1 MTTAHHHHPLLGRDA
16 RLIILITGVLAG
28 AVVGFLHIID
38 YELGSDTKR
47 ELLSPQLFLYGP
59 AAAGVGFVSA
69 AVHYAWFA
77 RARPG
82 AIHWW
87 RHVCATASA
96 FVVAYV
102 GYVLLWLTTPAT
114 YLGWFSE
121 PLGAAAVAGTVEYV
135 VYRLILGRRNVERR
149 PLRSTSE

>member
-1 MTTAHHHHPLLGRDA
+1 VTTAHHHPLLGKDA

-28 AVVGFLHIID
+28 AVVGFLHILD
-38 YELGSDTKR
+38 YELGGDTER
-47 ELLSPQLFLYGP
+47 QLLSPQLFLYGP
-59 AAAGVGFVSA
+59 AAAGVGFVSS

-82 AIHWW
+82 GVHWW

-96 FVVAYV
+96 FVVAFS
-102 GYVLLWLTTPAT
+102 GYTLLWQTTPAT

-121 PLGAAAVAGTVEYV
+121 PLGAGVVAATVEYV
-135 VYRLILGRRNVERR
+135 VHRLIRERRNVERR
-149 PLRSTSE
+149 PLRSTSQ